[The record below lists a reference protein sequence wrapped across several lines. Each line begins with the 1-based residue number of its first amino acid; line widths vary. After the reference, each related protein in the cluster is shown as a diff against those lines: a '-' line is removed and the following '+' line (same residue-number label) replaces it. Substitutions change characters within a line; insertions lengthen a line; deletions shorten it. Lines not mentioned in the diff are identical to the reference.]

1 MNVSPLDV
9 LGPVFHFLDEVIADD
24 GVYLY
29 LVFVWLCL
37 ILIAWIWRGG
47 LRRKQRAGKFCRG
60 RARHYHYSSDGRLNH
75 RRHRQ
80 SSAPSLS
87 LEGMMAATRQLT
99 DEDCCRQ
106 GL

>member
-9 LGPVFHFLDEVIADD
+9 LGPVFHFLDEVIANY

-37 ILIAWIWRGG
+37 ILIVWILSGG
-47 LRRKQRAGKFCRG
+47 LRRKHRQEILPWSCPAL
-60 RARHYHYSSDGRLNH
+60 SSPHDRRLNH
-75 RRHRQ
+75 RRNRQ
-80 SSAPSLS
+80 SSAPMLT